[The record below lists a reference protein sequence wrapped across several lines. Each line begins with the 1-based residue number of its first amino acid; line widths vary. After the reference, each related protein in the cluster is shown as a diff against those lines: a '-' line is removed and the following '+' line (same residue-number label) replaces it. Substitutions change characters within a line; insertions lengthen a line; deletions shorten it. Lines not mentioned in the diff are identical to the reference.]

1 MSHTVDAEQEQ
12 RIKSF
17 DKLLIGGR
25 WVTPSSDRKIDVIS
39 PTTEE
44 RIAQVPEAME
54 ADMDAAVAAA
64 RKAFNEGPW
73 PRMTPGERAAVL
85 RRVRDEIAL
94 RLDEMVVAFTAEI
107 GAPTG
112 LSQAFHDRALDI
124 WAHNADLL
132 EAYAFDEER
141 AAGDSTVL
149 VVHEPV
155 GVVATIVPW
164 NGPVTTASLKISP
177 LDAPWSSSLRP
188 KGR

>member
-64 RKAFNEGPW
+64 RKAFTEGPW
-73 PRMTPGERAAVL
+73 PRMSPTERAAVIA
-85 RRVRDEIAL
+85 RFAAIHRAQADEK
-94 RLDEMVVAFTAEI
+94 
-107 GAPTG
+107 
-112 LSQAFHDRALDI
+112 
-124 WAHNADLL
+124 
-132 EAYAFDEER
+132 
-141 AAGDSTVL
+141 
-149 VVHEPV
+149 
-155 GVVATIVPW
+155 ATIVPSTS
-164 NGPVTTASLKISP
+164 GRTTRTCSRRTPSTRSARRVTRRCSSCTSP
-177 LDAPWSSSLRP
+177 SAWSPRSCPGTDL
-188 KGR
+188 